1 VSKDAN
7 HETICRA
14 FRQAGADVVS
24 LHTLGS
30 GVPDLLIGFAGTE
43 RLVEVK
49 LPKRKSDQKETP
61 RTHLSRVQR
70 NWHNSWKGHTPL
82 VVRTPEEA
90 ERVLDIMAESQQESS
105 HVSE

>member
-1 VSKDAN
+1 MSKDAN

-49 LPKRKSDQKETP
+49 LPKRKVDQKESP
-61 RTHLSRVQR
+61 RTHLSRVQK
-70 NWHNSWKGHTPL
+70 NWHNSWRGHTPL
-82 VVRTPEEA
+82 VVRTPEDA
-90 ERVLDIMAESQQESS
+90 ERVLDIMAEEPGGESN
-105 HVSE
+105 V